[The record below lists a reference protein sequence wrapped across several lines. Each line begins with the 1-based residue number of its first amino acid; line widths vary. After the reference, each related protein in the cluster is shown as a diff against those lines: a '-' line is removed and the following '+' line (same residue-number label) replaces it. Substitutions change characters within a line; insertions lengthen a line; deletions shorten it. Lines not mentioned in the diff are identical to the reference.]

1 LENKVKGKLGEAL
14 AKKHLEFIGI
24 KIIKENY
31 RYKWGKIDLIGISTN
46 Y

>member
-31 RYKWGKIDLIGISTN
+31 RYKWGKIDLFGISTN